1 MKIIDKTIILSSN
14 SPRRQQLLRDLGFSF
29 EVKTMHTD
37 ESFPADMEAT
47 RVAAYLAEK
56 KANTFL
62 PHLKDQQVL
71 ITADTIVIA
80 NQTILNKPQNEEEAI
95 KMLHSINGKSHMVV
109 TGVCIVDTNK
119 KTTFSDLTEV
129 TFSKLSEEEIS
140 FYVRTFKPYDKAG
153 AYGIQEWIGMVGI
166 DSINGSYYNV
176 MGLPVNLVY
185 KSLKSNYTL
194 SL

>member
-1 MKIIDKTIILSSN
+1 
-14 SPRRQQLLRDLGFSF
+14 
-29 EVKTMHTD
+29 MHCGY
-37 ESFPADMEAT
+37 E
-47 RVAAYLAEK
+47 
-56 KANTFL
+56 
-62 PHLKDQQVL
+62 Q
-71 ITADTIVIA
+71 
-80 NQTILNKPQNEEEAI
+80 
-95 KMLHSINGKSHMVV
+95 
-109 TGVCIVDTNK
+109 

-166 DSINGSYYNV
+166 DNINGSYYNV

>member
-1 MKIIDKTIILSSN
+1 
-14 SPRRQQLLRDLGFSF
+14 
-29 EVKTMHTD
+29 MHTD

-95 KMLHSINGKSHMVV
+95 NMLHSINGKSHMVV

-119 KTTFSDLTEV
+119 KQPFL
-129 TFSKLSEEEIS
+129 I
-140 FYVRTFKPYDKAG
+140 
-153 AYGIQEWIGMVGI
+153 
-166 DSINGSYYNV
+166 
-176 MGLPVNLVY
+176 
-185 KSLKSNYTL
+185 
-194 SL
+194 

>member
-95 KMLHSINGKSHMVV
+95 NMLHSINGKSHMVV

-166 DSINGSYYNV
+166 DNINGSYYNV

>member
-1 MKIIDKTIILSSN
+1 
-14 SPRRQQLLRDLGFSF
+14 
-29 EVKTMHTD
+29 MHTD